1 MKTKEKSREIIFSAH
16 QYMWG
21 LTQDIHLRYILYAA
35 LVLLGQAINVTLSFT
50 IGQCIDI
57 VNNVSSKY
65 ALSTALW
72 IIAALSATRC
82 VISVSEA
89 RYHIKHLVYDIET
102 LVQKYAT
109 SKLSLFSPGQTTRE
123 NTGLKMDTLQ
133 KGISAVAELM
143 TLLFKDIIPT
153 TTRVLISVI
162 FLAYIHWSIAIS
174 VALLIISF
182 TIASTLIN
190 NAFVDEVRR
199 VRKLESEIDTR
210 FWEIVKH
217 LKLVIT
223 MAMQEITF
231 SRYFAEQD
239 KVYREGRKVWVRYNM
254 MAGYLRNLPFE
265 HLTLAPLFLLVFT
278 LVQKKSITLGDVAVI
293 IALITNA
300 YTAINGIGTMQ
311 RQIVRHSVNVNR
323 LKDMIEQPPEC
334 TDIQDAVEL
343 IRLRGKIEFR
353 NVTFAY
359 EGNDLPALHDVSFT
373 IRPGEQIAF
382 VGHSGSGKS
391 TIVSLLL
398 RNYVPQSGTIYVDDL
413 PLNEIAINSLRR
425 SIGVVA
431 QETAIWDTTIR
442 DNVTFGA
449 PGISEDRLGEVLESA
464 RITDFYDRLGETGI
478 DTKVGEHGVQLS
490 GGERQRIAIAR
501 ALARDPQLLIF
512 DEATSALDY
521 RIEAEVFLAMQDALT
536 DRTGIIIAHRLGTV
550 RQAHRII
557 VLDHGRI
564 VGEGSFEDLSRNCEQ
579 FKSLITSEVR

>member
-1 MKTKEKSREIIFSAH
+1 MKTKEKGREIIFSAH
-16 QYMWG
+16 QYIFS
-21 LTQDIHLRYILYAA
+21 LTQVMLGRYKIYTA
-35 LVLLGQAINVTLSFT
+35 LVLIGQLINIVLSFT
-50 IGQCIDI
+50 VGKGIDVMTGNTSKYTLSAILWTLFILAIVRCIVAVTESGYQIKRLVYDVEENI
-57 VNNVSSKY
+57 RKY
-65 ALSTALW
+65 AL
-72 IIAALSATRC
+72 
-82 VISVSEA
+82 
-89 RYHIKHLVYDIET
+89 K
-102 LVQKYAT
+102 
-109 SKLSLFSPGQTTRE
+109 KLFQFSPGQTTRE
-123 NTGLKMDTLQ
+123 NTGLKMDTMQ
-133 KGISAVAELM
+133 KGTSAVGELM
-143 TLLFKDIIPT
+143 VLLSKDVVPT
-153 TTRVLISVI
+153 TMKVVISVAL
-162 FLAYIHWSIAIS
+162 LAFIHWSIAIS
-174 VALLIISF
+174 VAVLVILF
-182 TIASTLIN
+182 TIASIQIN

-199 VRKLESEIDTR
+199 VRKLESELDNR
-210 FWEIVKH
+210 FWEIIKH

-231 SRYFAEQD
+231 SRYIDEQD
-239 KVYREGRKVWVRYNM
+239 KVYQQGRKIWIRYNR

-265 HLTLAPLFLLVFT
+265 HLTLAPLFFLVFT
-278 LVQKKSITLGDVAVI
+278 LVQRKLITIGDVAIV
-293 IALITNA
+293 IALINNT
-300 YTAINGIGTMQ
+300 YSAINGIGTMQ

-334 TDIQDAVEL
+334 ADIPDPTEL
-343 IRLRGKIEFR
+343 VKLRGKIEFR

-359 EGNDLPALHDVSFT
+359 EGNGLPALHDVSF
-373 IRPGEQIAF
+373 IIHPGEQIAF

-398 RNYVPQSGTIYVDDL
+398 RNHIPQSGTIFVDDL

-449 PGISEDRLGEVLESA
+449 PGISESRLGEVLESA

-521 RIEAEVFLAMQDALT
+521 RIEAEVFLAMQDALI

-550 RQAHRII
+550 RQANRVI
-557 VLDHGRI
+557 VLDHGRV
-564 VGEGSFEDLSRNCEQ
+564 VGEGSFEHLSQNCEQ
-579 FKSLITSEVR
+579 FKSLIASEVR